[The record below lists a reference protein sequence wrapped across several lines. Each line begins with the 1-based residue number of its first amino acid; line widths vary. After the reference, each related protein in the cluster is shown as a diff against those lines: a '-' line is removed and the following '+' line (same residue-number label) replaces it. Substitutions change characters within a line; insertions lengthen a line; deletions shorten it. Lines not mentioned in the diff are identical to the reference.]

1 MMSEM
6 NIYVHKKSGTVL
18 KMESVITA
26 EGWELQSGSGPKPEK
41 PRRRAREKEPER
53 T

>member
-1 MMSEM
+1 M

-18 KMESVITA
+18 KTESVITA
-26 EGWELQSGSGPKPEK
+26 EGWELQSGSGPKPEN
-41 PRRRAREKEPER
+41 RAAAREKEPER